1 MENTDTLLKGSLLVT
16 LLLVGVILIP
26 AARKIKRGPLP
37 PGPKGWPLVGNVTDL
52 PQRGVR
58 EWEHWLKHKDL
69 YGPISSVT
77 ALGTTIILVHSH
89 ELASE
94 LFEKRS
100 AKYSSRTRLVF
111 GGEMVG
117 WSNLTGLLKY
127 DRHFRAQRKAVHSI
141 MGTPSL
147 SSAYLPLQEA
157 EVHRFLLRVLEKPED
172 LVEHI
177 RTEAGAIIL
186 KMVYGYS
193 TGSRS
198 PDPLVKLADKAVEQF
213 SIATMPGLWLVDVIP
228 ILRHLPEWM
237 PGANFKRIAREYRA
251 KMTEMLEAPWEFAK
265 NRMARGNFEQSY
277 VSDIY
282 RSKGG
287 SLSPKD
293 EYDLKW
299 TALSVYGGGADTTV
313 STISSFWLAMTL
325 YPEVQRKAQEE
336 IDRVIGTGRLPS
348 YHDRDNL
355 PYINAIVDEAWRFH
369 PVIPMGVAHTCS
381 EDDVVEF
388 DSKAYFIPKDSVILA
403 NLWWFTHDP
412 KHYPDPM
419 RFNPERY
426 IAPNKAPDPRDYVFG
441 YGRRVC
447 PGRHFAEFT
456 VWITIAQTLAVFNIG
471 KGRDMDG
478 REIENKALFTSGIT
492 THPLDF
498 KATIKPRS
506 HRHEALIRE
515 VETLHPWE
523 KSDAEEVESIMARYS
538 S

>member
-1 MENTDTLLKGSLLVT
+1 METTTTLVKGSLLVA

-26 AARKIKRGPLP
+26 VARKTKRGHLP
-37 PGPKGWPLVGNVTDL
+37 PGPRGWPLVGNVTDL
-52 PQRGVR
+52 PQGGVR

-89 ELASE
+89 EIASE

-117 WSNLTGLLKY
+117 WGNLTGLLKY

-147 SSAYLPLQEA
+147 SSTYLPLQEA

-172 LVEHI
+172 LVQHI

-193 TGSRS
+193 TGPTTS
-198 PDPLVKLADKAVEQF
+198 DPLVKLADTAVEQF

-237 PGANFKRIAREYRA
+237 PGTNFKRTAREYRA
-251 KMTEMLEAPWEFAK
+251 KMIEMLEAPWEFAK

-277 VSDIY
+277 VSDFY

-287 SLSPKD
+287 TLSPKD

-325 YPEVQRKAQEE
+325 YPDVQRKAQEE

-348 YHDRDNL
+348 YSDRDNL

-369 PVIPMGVAHTCS
+369 PVIPMGVAHACS

-388 DSKAYFIPKDSVILA
+388 DGKAYFIPKNSVILA

-419 RFNPERY
+419 RFDPERY

-456 VWITIAQTLAVFNIG
+456 VWITIAQTLAVFDIG

-478 REIENKALFTSGIT
+478 REIQNKALFTSGIT
-492 THPLDF
+492 THPLEF

-506 HRHEALIRE
+506 SRHEALIRE

>member
-1 MENTDTLLKGSLLVT
+1 METAATLLRGSLLVV
-16 LLLVGVILIP
+16 LLLVGVVLIP
-26 AARKIKRGPLP
+26 TARKTKRGPLP
-37 PGPKGWPLVGNVTDL
+37 PGPKGWPVVGNVKDL
-52 PQRGVR
+52 PQGGVR

-77 ALGTTIILVHSH
+77 AMGTTIILLHSH
-89 ELASE
+89 ELTSE

-100 AKYSSRTRLVF
+100 ANYSSRTRLVF
-111 GGEMVG
+111 GGEMAG
-117 WSNLTGLLKY
+117 WGNITGILKY
-127 DRHFRAQRKAVHSI
+127 DRHFRAQRKAVHTI

-157 EVHRFLLRVLEKPED
+157 EVHRFLFRVLDKPED
-172 LVEHI
+172 LVQHI

-193 TGSRS
+193 TGSKTS
-198 PDPLVKLADKAVEQF
+198 DPLVKLADTAVEQF
-213 SIATMPGLWLVDVIP
+213 SIATMPGRWLVDVIP

-237 PGANFKRIAREYRA
+237 PGTSFKKTAREYRA
-251 KMTEMLEAPWEFAK
+251 KMTTMLEAPWEFAK
-265 NRMARGNFEQSY
+265 NRRARGNFEQSY
-277 VSDIY
+277 VNDFY
-282 RSKGG
+282 WSKGG
-287 SLSPKD
+287 TLSPKD

-336 IDRVIGTGRLPS
+336 IDRVVGTGRLPS
-348 YHDRDNL
+348 YNDRENL

-369 PVIPMGVAHTCS
+369 PVIPMGVAHASS
-381 EDDVVEF
+381 EDDVVEY
-388 DSKAYFIPKDSVILA
+388 DGKTYFIPKDSVILA

-419 RFNPERY
+419 RFDPERY

-441 YGRRVC
+441 YGRRIC

-456 VWITIAQTLAVFNIG
+456 VWITIAQTLAVFDIS
-471 KGRDMDG
+471 KGRDTDG
-478 REIENKALFTSGIT
+478 HEIENKVLFTSGIT
-492 THPLDF
+492 THPLPF

-506 HRHEALIRE
+506 SQHEALIRE

-523 KSDAEEVESIMARYS
+523 KSDAEEVESIMTRYPS
-538 S
+538 

>member
-1 MENTDTLLKGSLLVT
+1 METTATLLKGSLLVV
-16 LLLVGVILIP
+16 LLLVGVVLTP
-26 AARKIKRGPLP
+26 VARKTKRGPLP
-37 PGPKGWPLVGNVTDL
+37 PGPNGWPLVGNVTDL
-52 PQRGVR
+52 PRGGVR

-77 ALGTTIILVHSH
+77 ALGTTIILLHSH

-100 AKYSSRTRLVF
+100 AKYSTRTRLVF
-111 GGEMVG
+111 GCEMVG
-117 WSNLTGLLKY
+117 WGNITGLLKY
-127 DRHFRAQRKAVHSI
+127 DRHFRAQRKAVHTI

-147 SSAYLPLQEA
+147 SSAYLPLQET

-172 LVEHI
+172 LVQHI

-193 TGSRS
+193 IGSETS
-198 PDPLVKLADKAVEQF
+198 DPLVKLADTAVEQF
-213 SIATMPGLWLVDVIP
+213 SIATMPGRWLVDVIP
-228 ILRHLPEWM
+228 IFRHLPEWM
-237 PGANFKRIAREYRA
+237 PGAGFKKTAREYRA

-265 NRMARGNFEQSY
+265 NRRARGNFEQSY
-277 VSDIY
+277 VNDFY
-282 RSKGG
+282 WSKGG
-287 SLSPKD
+287 SLSPED

-336 IDRVIGTGRLPS
+336 IDRVVGTGRLPS
-348 YHDRDNL
+348 YRDRENL

-369 PVIPMGVAHTCS
+369 PVIPMGVAHASS

-388 DSKAYFIPKDSVILA
+388 DGKTYFIPKDSVILA

-419 RFNPERY
+419 RFDPERY

-441 YGRRVC
+441 YGRRIC

-456 VWITIAQTLAVFNIG
+456 VWITIAQTLAVFDIG

-478 REIENKALFTSGIT
+478 REIENRVLFTSGIT

-506 HRHEALIRE
+506 PQHEALIRE

-523 KSDAEEVESIMARYS
+523 KSDAKEVESIMARYS